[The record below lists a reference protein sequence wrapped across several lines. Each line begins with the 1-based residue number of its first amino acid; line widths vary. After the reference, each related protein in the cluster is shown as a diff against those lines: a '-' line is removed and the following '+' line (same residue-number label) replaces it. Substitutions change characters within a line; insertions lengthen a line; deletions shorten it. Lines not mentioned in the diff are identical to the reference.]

1 MLAIEFNNESLQNLF
16 NRFVD
21 FLPHLLA
28 AILIFAIGYWLS
40 GLIGKLLVKWMLHHN
55 IDSTIHAFVRS
66 GVVLALRIVI
76 ILSALATL
84 GVNVNSF
91 IAAIGAAGAT
101 AGIGLKDS
109 VSQFASGI
117 QILLNKPFKKGDYI
131 AVENVEGTVDEINL
145 MQTTL
150 RTVDNKLVILPN
162 STITIDAVINYTA
175 QDIRRLDIDYRIA
188 SITQLDLAREI
199 ILKHIDRLQGVIYD
213 EDKKPSVAVTGQ
225 DSAGIIVTTRIWCK
239 EELYW
244 DNLYFMQEEVRRA
257 FYSSGIIFPGD
268 RIDLKIIDNHQ
279 SEVHA

>member
-1 MLAIEFNNESLQNLF
+1 MLAIEFNNESLQSLF
-16 NRFVD
+16 KGFAD

-40 GLIGKLLVKWMLHHN
+40 GLIGKLMVKWMLHHN

-91 IAAIGAAGAT
+91 IAAVGAAGAT

-117 QILLNKPFKKGDYI
+117 QILFNKPFKKGDYI
-131 AVENVEGTVDEINL
+131 AIDTVEGTVDEIKL

-162 STITIDAVINYTA
+162 STITLDAIINYTA
-175 QDIRRLDIDYRIA
+175 QEIRRLDVDYRIA
-188 SITQLDLAREI
+188 SIIQLDTVRQI
-199 ILKHIDRLQGVIYD
+199 ILDHIDKLPGVLQD
-213 EDKKPSVAVTGQ
+213 ESKKPLVVVTGQ
-225 DSAGIIVTTRIWCK
+225 DASGIIVTARIWCK
-239 EELYW
+239 AENYW
-244 DNLYFMQEEVRRA
+244 DNLYFMQEQVRRN
-257 FYSSGIIFPGD
+257 FSLSGITFPGE
-268 RIDLKIIDNHQ
+268 RVDLKVIQ
-279 SEVHA
+279 SFQTEEHA

>member
-1 MLAIEFNNESLQNLF
+1 MLAIEFNNESLQNLL
-16 NRFVD
+16 NRLVD
-21 FLPHLLA
+21 FLPHLIA
-28 AILIFAIGYWLS
+28 ALLIFGIGFWLS
-40 GLIGKLLVKWMLHHN
+40 AFIGKLVVKWMTHHN
-55 IDSTIHAFVRS
+55 IDVTIHAFVRS
-66 GVVLALRIVI
+66 GIVLALRIVV

-117 QILLNKPFKKGDYI
+117 QILFNKPFKKGDYI
-131 AVENVEGTVDEINL
+131 AVDNVEGTVDEIKL

-188 SITQLDLAREI
+188 SITQLDPARKI
-199 ILKHIDRLQGVIYD
+199 ILEHIEQLQGVIYD

-239 EELYW
+239 EDLYW
-244 DNLYFMQEEVRRA
+244 DNLYLMQEQVRRA
-257 FYSSGIIFPGD
+257 FYDYGIIFPGD
-268 RIDLKIIDNHQ
+268 RIDLKIVENQ
-279 SEVHA
+279 QAEVQA